1 MSKKNEQKQQEKRR
15 IRRVSFLPYSRG
27 VAFDESLAIP
37 NWDGL
42 FSAHPEWANKHPRTT
57 DFLSWFTVDYESIG
71 GKWFFLWTTLSILN
85 AILWIFCWLL
95 QLMTPATMPLDRVLN
110 GLSHFGYVMLFVTGA
125 LWGFNVLL
133 NFIWPFVANLISNQE
148 DDDIDDAEK
157 HKKLPASE
165 FFEQSKKSSSSSK
178 SKSSTK
184 SGTSS
189 KAKTSSNS
197 SGKKKSSSGA
207 KASSSS
213 SSKKKSSS
221 GAKTSS
227 SKKTSSKSSKKPAK
241 KVPA

>member
-1 MSKKNEQKQQEKRR
+1 MSKKNNEQKQKTEKRR

-27 VAFDESLAIP
+27 VAFDETLAIP
-37 NWDGL
+37 NWDAL
-42 FSAHPEWANKHPRTT
+42 FNAHPEWANKHPRTT

-71 GKWFFLWTTLSILN
+71 GKWFFLWTVLSIAS

-125 LWGFNVLL
+125 LWVFNVLL

-148 DDDIDDAEK
+148 DDDIDDEK
-157 HKKLPASE
+157 QHRKLPASE
-165 FFEQSKKSSSSSK
+165 FFGQSKSSSSSK

-189 KAKTSSNS
+189 KTKT
-197 SGKKKSSSGA
+197 
-207 KASSSS
+207 SSSS

-227 SKKTSSKSSKKPAK
+227 SKKTSSKSSAKKPAHR
-241 KVPA
+241 PAKA